1 MKKFTTSVEAI
12 NPHTGELNL
21 FNGPVIE
28 AVSWEQA
35 QYNCDNNG
43 LGYCRVD
50 GEYKGEKPDVLKHEL
65 N

>member
-1 MKKFTTSVEAI
+1 MKFTTSIEAI
-12 NPHTGELNL
+12 NPRTGELNI

-28 AVSWEQA
+28 AESWEQA
-35 QYNCDNNG
+35 QYHCDNNG

-50 GEYKGEKPDVLKHEL
+50 GEFTGESIFLNKFEL

>member
-1 MKKFTTSVEAI
+1 MKKFTTSIEAI
-12 NPHTGELNL
+12 NPHTGELNI

-28 AVSWEQA
+28 AQSWEQA
-35 QYNCDNNG
+35 QFNCDNNG

-50 GEYKGEKPDVLKHEL
+50 GEFTGESIFLNKFEL